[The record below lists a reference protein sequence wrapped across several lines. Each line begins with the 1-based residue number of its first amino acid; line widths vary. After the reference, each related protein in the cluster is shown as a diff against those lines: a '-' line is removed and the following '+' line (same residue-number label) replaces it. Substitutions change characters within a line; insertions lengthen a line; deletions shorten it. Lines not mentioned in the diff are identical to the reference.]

1 MSNQTSLFTHQGQR
15 KYLTVK
21 ERERFFVEAAKEELR
36 FFTFCLVLCLTGC
49 RVSEA
54 LALMPGHVDADES
67 CVRFRTLK
75 RRKDQPPRWR
85 SVPVPDMLLVL
96 LQRLAA
102 DDQTPLFSWH
112 RSTAWRRVKSLMARA
127 GIDGAQSCPKA
138 FRHYFGVQADAKAIP
153 QPILMRWMGHAK
165 IESSEIYRQAV
176 GKEET
181 LLAERL
187 CWLTPNKERT
197 HEPML

>member
-1 MSNQTSLFTHQGQR
+1 
-15 KYLTVK
+15 
-21 ERERFFVEAAKEELR
+21 
-36 FFTFCLVLCLTGC
+36 
-49 RVSEA
+49 
-54 LALMPGHVDADES
+54 
-67 CVRFRTLK
+67 
-75 RRKDQPPRWR
+75 
-85 SVPVPDMLLVL
+85 
-96 LQRLAA
+96 
-102 DDQTPLFSWH
+102 
-112 RSTAWRRVKSLMARA
+112 MARA